1 MILIVVTLLSCDS
14 DDYPYADIPSVVLN
28 EFWSHFP
35 DAKDVDFIKTGED
48 YEVDFELNG
57 DDAGAVITPE
67 GIVIREK
74 KEVSFNELPGAVQQA
89 LAVFDKNKLGDIEI
103 IQIPDDTYYQ
113 VEVKRFWVD
122 KKMVFDKTGEEN
134 KTINFWK

>member
-1 MILIVVTLLSCDS
+1 MLTLLSCDN

-35 DAKDVDFIKTGED
+35 DAKDVDFNKIGED

-57 DDAGAVITPE
+57 NDAGAVITAE

-74 KEVSFNELPGAVQQA
+74 KEISFDELPAAVQEA
-89 LAVFDKNKLGDIEI
+89 LNDLEKNKPGDIEV
-103 IQIPDDTYYQ
+103 IQLPEDTYYQ
-113 VEVKRFWVD
+113 IELKRFWFD
-122 KKMVFDKTGEEN
+122 KKIVFDKTGEEN
-134 KTINFWK
+134 KTLKYWD